1 MTSEFTTIDSTGRVL
16 RFVFVQQV
24 PTGKVSVAGLTPEIP
39 IAGRQ
44 SDFCVV
50 EGSSGLVGVAM
61 ISSATA
67 GWGFEVG
74 LEMDEGETRK

>member
-1 MTSEFTTIDSTGRVL
+1 ML

-24 PTGKVSVAGLTPEIP
+24 STGKVSVAGLTPEIP
-39 IAGRQ
+39 VTGWQ

-50 EGSSGLVGVAM
+50 EGSSGVVGVAM
-61 ISSATA
+61 ISSATS

-74 LEMDEGETRK
+74 LE